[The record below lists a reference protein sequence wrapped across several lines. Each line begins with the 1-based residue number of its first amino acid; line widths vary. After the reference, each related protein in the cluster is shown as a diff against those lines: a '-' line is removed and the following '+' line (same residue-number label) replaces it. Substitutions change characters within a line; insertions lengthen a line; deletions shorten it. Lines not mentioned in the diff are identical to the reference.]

1 MTRIS
6 DVLVAW
12 AVETQSQGEPPV
24 DLSAALDRALAGHRW
39 HKDLL
44 QRALSAVK
52 GTKEDARG

>member
-1 MTRIS
+1 MTPIS

-12 AVETQSQGEPPV
+12 SVETLTAGEQPV
-24 DLSAALDRALAGHRW
+24 DVRAALDRALAGHRW

-52 GTKEDARG
+52 GTKEAQP